1 MCYSH
6 RRQISTKEEERAVLE
21 AQLRRD
27 RGEFASQ
34 AKLLSQHFAAA
45 QNKTAALQ
53 VAHEAL
59 QVRTMLQRFIR

>member
-1 MCYSH
+1 MFQWMPDC
-6 RRQISTKEEERAVLE
+6 RQLANKEEERAALE
-21 AQLRRD
+21 GQLRRD
-27 RGEFASQ
+27 RTEFASQ

-59 QVRTMLQRFIR
+59 QVR